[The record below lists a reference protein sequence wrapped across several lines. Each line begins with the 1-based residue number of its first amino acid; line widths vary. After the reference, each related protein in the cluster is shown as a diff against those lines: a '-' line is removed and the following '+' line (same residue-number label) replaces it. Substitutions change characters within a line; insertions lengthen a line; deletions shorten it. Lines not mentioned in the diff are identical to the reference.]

1 MSYRDNR
8 VAIVLWDTLRY
19 LGLQNLLTS
28 YFAPVE
34 IAYYTDFSA
43 LHENGS
49 DSYDYYITD
58 AEQFLMNADF
68 FLPRK
73 NKTIVLAG
81 GATVPPA
88 VSFSHFLTLSAP
100 QETIIEQLQGLFV
113 SENAAVGSE
122 ANKELSVR
130 EVEVLQ
136 LIVKGAIN
144 KEIADKLSISLNT
157 VLSHRKNI
165 TAKLGIK
172 TVSGLTFYA
181 MMNGYISADDIEL

>member
-8 VAIVLWDTLRY
+8 IAIVLSDTLRY

-34 IAYYTDFSA
+34 ISYYPDFFA

-49 DSYDYYITD
+49 DLYDYYITD

-73 NKTIVLAG
+73 NKTIVLAEG
-81 GATVPPA
+81 TVPA
-88 VSFSHFLTLSAP
+88 AAASFSHFLTLSAT
-100 QETIIEQLQGLFV
+100 QETIIGQLQGFFV
-113 SENAAVGSE
+113 SESAPVPGE

-130 EVEVLQ
+130 EIEVLQ